1 MLQSIREKATGWIAY
16 IIIIGIS
23 IPFAFWG
30 IDQYFAG
37 GTNTVAIVDSE
48 KISNERLTLIYRDKL
63 KELKS
68 VMSDNP
74 EELNLQ
80 EKILKRS
87 VLDDLIDNTLVKNFS
102 LENNLNVSDKILA
115 NDIQNNK
122 FFKSKGS
129 FDYGKYE
136 MILQRQGLDPSMY
149 ESF

>member
-63 KELKS
+63 KDK
-68 VMSDNP
+68 
-74 EELNLQ
+74 
-80 EKILKRS
+80 
-87 VLDDLIDNTLVKNFS
+87 
-102 LENNLNVSDKILA
+102 LNVQLKVIFMVEKYCNRVNFPKI
-115 NDIQNNK
+115 
-122 FFKSKGS
+122 
-129 FDYGKYE
+129 KYNE
-136 MILQRQGLDPSMY
+136 KER
-149 ESF
+149 

>member
-87 VLDDLIDNTLVKNFS
+87 K
-102 LENNLNVSDKILA
+102 
-115 NDIQNNK
+115 
-122 FFKSKGS
+122 
-129 FDYGKYE
+129 
-136 MILQRQGLDPSMY
+136 
-149 ESF
+149 

>member
-87 VLDDLIDNTLVKNFS
+87 VLDDLIDNTLVKRFS
-102 LENNLNVSDKILA
+102 IESNLNVSDKILEP
-115 NDIQNNK
+115 IK
-122 FFKSKGS
+122 
-129 FDYGKYE
+129 
-136 MILQRQGLDPSMY
+136 
-149 ESF
+149 